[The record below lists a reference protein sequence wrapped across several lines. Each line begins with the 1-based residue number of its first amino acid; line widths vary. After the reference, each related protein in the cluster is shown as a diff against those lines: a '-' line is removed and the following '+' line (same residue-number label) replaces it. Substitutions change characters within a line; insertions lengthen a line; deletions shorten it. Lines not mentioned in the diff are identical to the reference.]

1 LSSDDERNRQVGR
14 IPGQA
19 KPPVPP
25 LLGVAFGILVVSTS
39 SIVTRYAQAFAPSL
53 VIAAWRL
60 SIASAVLAP
69 IVLGRERQALRRL
82 TRREIG
88 LGLASGC
95 LLALHF
101 ATWIASLEYTTV
113 ASSVVLVST
122 MPLFV
127 AVLGRFTLREPITR
141 PIILGISLA
150 LVGGVAIGLGDACT
164 WQAGLRCPSLADF
177 TGQTAFLGDALAV
190 AGALAGS
197 GYLLIGR
204 RLRAGLPLTVYIG
217 LSYGTAAVV
226 LIALMF
232 LAGET
237 PFGFPPS
244 AYLLFTFLALGP
256 QLLGHSSFNWALRY
270 LSAAVVALTL
280 LGETVGS
287 TILAF
292 LLLHERPSGL
302 KLAAIALILAGIYVA
317 SRAQPAQP
325 ASHPEGA
332 AV

>member
-1 LSSDDERNRQVGR
+1 LSSHDEKNRQDWHL
-14 IPGQA
+14 PGQP
-19 KPPVPP
+19 KPPIPP
-25 LLGVAFGILVVSTS
+25 LLGVGLGILVVSTS
-39 SIVTRYAQAFAPSL
+39 SIVTRYAQAYAPSL

-60 SIASAVLAP
+60 SLASVVLAP
-69 IVLGRERQALRRL
+69 IVVGRERQALRRL
-82 TRREIG
+82 TRQEIG

-127 AVLGRFTLREPITR
+127 AILGRFTLGESISR
-141 PIILGISLA
+141 PIALGIMLGF
-150 LVGGVAIGLGDACT
+150 VGAVAIALADACA
-164 WQAGLRCPSLADF
+164 WQTGLRCPPLGSF
-177 TGQTAFLGDALAV
+177 VSGTAFLGDALAV
-190 AGALAGS
+190 AGALAGG

-204 RLRAGLPLTVYIG
+204 RLRKGLPLTVYIG
-217 LSYGTAAVV
+217 ISYGAAAVV
-226 LIALMF
+226 LITMML
-232 LAGET
+232 LARQS

-244 AYLLFTFLALGP
+244 AYLLFAFLALGP
-256 QLLGHSSFNWALRY
+256 QLLGHSSLNWALRY

-292 LLLHERPSGL
+292 LLLHEQPSAL
-302 KLAAIALILAGIYVA
+302 KLVAIGLILAGIYVA
-317 SRAQPAQP
+317 SRGQSSQPTP
-325 ASHPEGA
+325 HPEGA